1 MKNLQ
6 FKICIIF
13 LFLINTNG
21 YAKIT
26 LEEVLKKP
34 NDLKLNLQYI
44 KEQEDLGNYNSVI
57 TTLDRMTNLYP
68 ENIDLKMYYLFI
80 SLRINSVEKTTQ
92 IIDEIKKSKQLTITI
107 LNEVDIVLDYL
118 YNLQTPKITNTS
130 TIDVDLSLNQKQIE
144 ANRSA
149 EAEIISIYSDY
160 PSQRSLANNLNF
172 DKGLSLN
179 QKQIEANRS
188 AEAEII
194 SVYSDNIEIVQ
205 KKDKLSDN
213 LFSSNHDG
221 LISLQEVLRKPND
234 LKLNLQYTKEQED
247 LGNYKSVIATL
258 ERLTSLYPENIDLKM
273 YYLSVSLRIDSVERT
288 IQIIDEIKKSKQLT
302 SAINEEVDKILVEL
316 NNSQELDKDNKW
328 KRYIDVSLT
337 AKHNTN
343 INNISNSNTFYVSDS
358 LSNYASNEVKKDDL
372 EIPSI
377 RIGAYKRLNNNS
389 SLNFNVGLADTYQAK
404 DKSEEKDLSSLFINY
419 NNFNDNNAFS
429 SSISY
434 NKSNYRNQADIYSYN
449 LNLNNKLRLNSNN
462 FLLTGINSNFT
473 KYDNNATFS
482 TTRQKNS
489 YSYGGSIGYEMNY
502 LNNKLTFNYSA
513 NEVEALADQY
523 GYDQEIFLYNLSR
536 KMKFGTAALSKS
548 FTHNEYAKADTFV
561 LSNTIRNDELENTS
575 ISLRGEL
582 SQIYFFNKFKILSDT
597 YYNFIMSK
605 IESES
610 NILNYDYVKEIYSI
624 GLTKRVNF
632 WKKYY

>member
-21 YAKIT
+21 YASIT

-118 YNLQTPKITNTS
+118 NNLQTPKITNTS

-144 ANRSA
+144 TNRRA

-160 PSQRSLANNLNF
+160 PSQRSLVSNLNL
-172 DKGLSLN
+172 DIDLSLN
-179 QKQIEANRS
+179 QKQIETNRR

-429 SSISY
+429 SAISY

-482 TTRQKNS
+482 TTRQKNN

-597 YYNFIMSK
+597 YYNLIMSK

-632 WKKYY
+632 

>member
-21 YAKIT
+21 YASIT

-118 YNLQTPKITNTS
+118 NNLQTPKITNTS

-404 DKSEEKDLSSLFINY
+404 DNSEEKDLSSLFINY
-419 NNFNDNNAFS
+419 YNFNDNNAFS
-429 SSISY
+429 SAISY

-449 LNLNNKLRLNSNN
+449 LNLNNKLRLNSDN

-597 YYNFIMSK
+597 YYNLIMSK

-632 WKKYY
+632 

>member
-6 FKICIIF
+6 FKIYIIIF
-13 LFLINTNG
+13 FLINSNG
-21 YAKIT
+21 YTSIS

-80 SLRINSVEKTTQ
+80 SLRINSVEKTTR

-118 YNLQTPKITNTS
+118 NNLQTPKITNTS

-144 ANRSA
+144 TNRRA

-160 PSQRSLANNLNF
+160 PSQRSLVSNLNL
-172 DKGLSLN
+172 DIDLSLN
-179 QKQIEANRS
+179 QKQIETNRR

-404 DKSEEKDLSSLFINY
+404 DNSEEKDLSSLFINY
-419 NNFNDNNAFS
+419 YNFNDNNAFS
-429 SSISY
+429 SAISY

-449 LNLNNKLRLNSNN
+449 LNLNNKLRLNSDN

-597 YYNFIMSK
+597 YYNLIMSK

-632 WKKYY
+632 

>member
-6 FKICIIF
+6 FKIYIIIF
-13 LFLINTNG
+13 LLINSNG
-21 YAKIT
+21 YTSIS

-57 TTLDRMTNLYP
+57 TTLDRIINLYP

-80 SLRINSVEKTTQ
+80 SLKINSVERTIE
-92 IIDEIKKSKQLTITI
+92 IINEIKKSKQLTSTI

-118 YNLQTPKITNTS
+118 NNLQTPKITNIS
-130 TIDVDLSLNQKQIE
+130 IIDVDLSLNQKQIE
-144 ANRSA
+144 TNRRA

-160 PSQRSLANNLNF
+160 PSQRSLVSNSNL
-172 DKGLSLN
+172 DIDLSLN
-179 QKQIEANRS
+179 QKQIEANRR

-194 SVYSDNIEIVQ
+194 SIYSDNLEIAQ
-205 KKDKLSDN
+205 IKDKLSEN
-213 LFSSNHDG
+213 LFSSNNDG
-221 LISLQEVLRKPND
+221 LISLLEVLRKPND
-234 LKLNLQYTKEQED
+234 LKLNLQYIKEQED

-419 NNFNDNNAFS
+419 NNFNDNKC
-429 SSISY
+429 I
-434 NKSNYRNQADIYSYN
+434 
-449 LNLNNKLRLNSNN
+449 
-462 FLLTGINSNFT
+462 
-473 KYDNNATFS
+473 
-482 TTRQKNS
+482 
-489 YSYGGSIGYEMNY
+489 
-502 LNNKLTFNYSA
+502 
-513 NEVEALADQY
+513 
-523 GYDQEIFLYNLSR
+523 
-536 KMKFGTAALSKS
+536 
-548 FTHNEYAKADTFV
+548 
-561 LSNTIRNDELENTS
+561 
-575 ISLRGEL
+575 
-582 SQIYFFNKFKILSDT
+582 
-597 YYNFIMSK
+597 
-605 IESES
+605 
-610 NILNYDYVKEIYSI
+610 
-624 GLTKRVNF
+624 
-632 WKKYY
+632 

>member
-21 YAKIT
+21 YASIT

-118 YNLQTPKITNTS
+118 NNLQTPKITNTS

-144 ANRSA
+144 TNRRA

-160 PSQRSLANNLNF
+160 PSQRSLVSNLNL
-172 DKGLSLN
+172 DIDLSLN
-179 QKQIEANRS
+179 QKQIETNRR

-404 DKSEEKDLSSLFINY
+404 DNSEEKDLSSLFINY
-419 NNFNDNNAFS
+419 YNFNDNNAFS
-429 SSISY
+429 SAISY

-449 LNLNNKLRLNSNN
+449 LNLNNKLRLNSDN

-597 YYNFIMSK
+597 YYNLIMSK

-632 WKKYY
+632 

>member
-21 YAKIT
+21 YASIT

-118 YNLQTPKITNTS
+118 NNLQTPKITNTS

-144 ANRSA
+144 TNRRA

-160 PSQRSLANNLNF
+160 PSQRSLTNNLNF

-389 SLNFNVGLADTYQAK
+389 SLNLNVGLADTYQAK
-404 DKSEEKDLSSLFINY
+404 DNSEEKDLSSLFINY
-419 NNFNDNNAFS
+419 YNFNDNNAFS
-429 SSISY
+429 SAISY

-449 LNLNNKLRLNSNN
+449 LNLNNKFRLNSDN

-597 YYNFIMSK
+597 YYNLIMSK

-632 WKKYY
+632 

>member
-21 YAKIT
+21 YASIT

-118 YNLQTPKITNTS
+118 NNLQTPKITNTS

-160 PSQRSLANNLNF
+160 PSQRNLANNLNF

-404 DKSEEKDLSSLFINY
+404 DNSEEKDLSSLFINY
-419 NNFNDNNAFS
+419 YNFNDNNAFS
-429 SSISY
+429 SAISY

-449 LNLNNKLRLNSNN
+449 LNLNNKLRLNSDN

-597 YYNFIMSK
+597 YYNLIMSK

-632 WKKYY
+632 

>member
-21 YAKIT
+21 YASIT

-118 YNLQTPKITNTS
+118 NNLQTPKITNTS

-144 ANRSA
+144 TNRRA

-404 DKSEEKDLSSLFINY
+404 DNSEEKDLSSLFINY
-419 NNFNDNNAFS
+419 YNFNDNNAFS
-429 SSISY
+429 SAISY

-482 TTRQKNS
+482 TTRQKNN

-597 YYNFIMSK
+597 YYNLIMSK

-632 WKKYY
+632 

>member
-6 FKICIIF
+6 FKIYIIF

-21 YAKIT
+21 YASIT
-26 LEEVLKKP
+26 LEEILKKP

-118 YNLQTPKITNTS
+118 NNLQTPKITNTS

-149 EAEIISIYSDY
+149 EAEIIS
-160 PSQRSLANNLNF
+160 
-172 DKGLSLN
+172 
-179 QKQIEANRS
+179 
-188 AEAEII
+188 
-194 SVYSDNIEIVQ
+194 VYSDNIEIVE

-429 SSISY
+429 SAISY

-449 LNLNNKLRLNSNN
+449 LNLNNKLRLNSDN

-482 TTRQKNS
+482 TTRQKNN

-597 YYNFIMSK
+597 YYNLIMSK

-632 WKKYY
+632 

>member
-21 YAKIT
+21 YASIT

-118 YNLQTPKITNTS
+118 NNLQTPKITNTS

-160 PSQRSLANNLNF
+160 PSQRSLVSNLNL
-172 DKGLSLN
+172 DIDLSLN
-179 QKQIEANRS
+179 QKQIETNRR

-404 DKSEEKDLSSLFINY
+404 DNSEEKDLSSLFINY
-419 NNFNDNNAFS
+419 YNFNDNNAFS
-429 SSISY
+429 SAISY

-597 YYNFIMSK
+597 YYNLIMSK

-632 WKKYY
+632 

>member
-1 MKNLQ
+1 MKYTRIKN
-6 FKICIIF
+6 ICIFSIIF
-13 LFLINTNG
+13 FIQAFGVNAQVTF
-21 YAKIT
+21 
-26 LEEVLKKP
+26 EEVLKNP
-34 NDLKLNLQYI
+34 NDLKLNLKYA

-57 TTLDRMTNLYP
+57 TTLDRMINLFP
-68 ENIDLKMYYLFI
+68 ENIELKMYYLFI
-80 SLRINSVEKTTQ
+80 SLKINSVERTFQ
-92 IIDEIKKSKQLTITI
+92 IIDEIKKNKQLTSTI

-118 YNLQTPKITNTS
+118 NNLQTPKITNIS
-130 TIDVDLSLNQKQIE
+130 IIDVDLSLNQKQIE
-144 ANRSA
+144 TNR
-149 EAEIISIYSDY
+149 
-160 PSQRSLANNLNF
+160 R
-172 DKGLSLN
+172 
-179 QKQIEANRS
+179 

-429 SSISY
+429 SAISY

-482 TTRQKNS
+482 TTRQKNN

-597 YYNFIMSK
+597 YYNLIMSK

-632 WKKYY
+632 

>member
-6 FKICIIF
+6 FKIYIIIF
-13 LFLINTNG
+13 LLINSNG
-21 YAKIT
+21 YTSIS

-57 TTLDRMTNLYP
+57 TTLDRMINLFP
-68 ENIDLKMYYLFI
+68 ENIELKMYYLFI
-80 SLRINSVEKTTQ
+80 SLKINSVERTFQ
-92 IIDEIKKSKQLTITI
+92 IIDEIKKNKQLTSTI

-118 YNLQTPKITNTS
+118 NNLQTPKITNIS
-130 TIDVDLSLNQKQIE
+130 IIDVDLSLNQKQIE
-144 ANRSA
+144 TNRRA

-160 PSQRSLANNLNF
+160 PSQRSLVSNLNL
-172 DKGLSLN
+172 DIDLSLN
-179 QKQIEANRS
+179 QKQIETNRR

-429 SSISY
+429 SAISY

-449 LNLNNKLRLNSNN
+449 LNLNNKLRLNSDN

-482 TTRQKNS
+482 TTRQKNN

-582 SQIYFFNKFKILSDT
+582 SQIYFFNKFKILSDA
-597 YYNFIMSK
+597 YYNLIMSK

>member
-1 MKNLQ
+1 M
-6 FKICIIF
+6 
-13 LFLINTNG
+13 
-21 YAKIT
+21 
-26 LEEVLKKP
+26 
-34 NDLKLNLQYI
+34 
-44 KEQEDLGNYNSVI
+44 
-57 TTLDRMTNLYP
+57 
-68 ENIDLKMYYLFI
+68 
-80 SLRINSVEKTTQ
+80 
-92 IIDEIKKSKQLTITI
+92 
-107 LNEVDIVLDYL
+107 
-118 YNLQTPKITNTS
+118 
-130 TIDVDLSLNQKQIE
+130 
-144 ANRSA
+144 
-149 EAEIISIYSDY
+149 
-160 PSQRSLANNLNF
+160 
-172 DKGLSLN
+172 
-179 QKQIEANRS
+179 
-188 AEAEII
+188 
-194 SVYSDNIEIVQ
+194 
-205 KKDKLSDN
+205 
-213 LFSSNHDG
+213 
-221 LISLQEVLRKPND
+221 
-234 LKLNLQYTKEQED
+234 
-247 LGNYKSVIATL
+247 IATL

-404 DKSEEKDLSSLFINY
+404 DNSEEKDLSSLFINY
-419 NNFNDNNAFS
+419 YNFNDNNAFS
-429 SSISY
+429 SAISY

-449 LNLNNKLRLNSNN
+449 LNLNNKLRLNSDN

-597 YYNFIMSK
+597 YYNLIMSK

-632 WKKYY
+632 

>member
-6 FKICIIF
+6 FKIYIIF

-21 YAKIT
+21 YASIT
-26 LEEVLKKP
+26 LEEILKKP

-118 YNLQTPKITNTS
+118 NNLQTPKITNTS

-160 PSQRSLANNLNF
+160 PSQRNLANNLNF

-194 SVYSDNIEIVQ
+194 SVYSDNIEIVE

-404 DKSEEKDLSSLFINY
+404 DNSEEKDLSSLFINY
-419 NNFNDNNAFS
+419 YNFNDNNAFS
-429 SSISY
+429 SAISY

-449 LNLNNKLRLNSNN
+449 LNLNNKLRLNSDN

-482 TTRQKNS
+482 TTRQKNN

-597 YYNFIMSK
+597 YYNLIMSK

-632 WKKYY
+632 

>member
-1 MKNLQ
+1 MKNYNLK
-6 FKICIIF
+6 FILF
-13 LFLINTNG
+13 FFLINTNG
-21 YAKIT
+21 YASIT

-118 YNLQTPKITNTS
+118 NNLQTPKITNIS
-130 TIDVDLSLNQKQIE
+130 IIDVDLSLNQKQIE
-144 ANRSA
+144 TNRRA

-179 QKQIEANRS
+179 QKQIEANRR

-404 DKSEEKDLSSLFINY
+404 DNSEEKDLSSLFINY

-429 SSISY
+429 SAISY

-482 TTRQKNS
+482 TTRQKNN

-597 YYNFIMSK
+597 YYNLIMSK

-632 WKKYY
+632 

>member
-1 MKNLQ
+1 M
-6 FKICIIF
+6 
-13 LFLINTNG
+13 
-21 YAKIT
+21 
-26 LEEVLKKP
+26 
-34 NDLKLNLQYI
+34 
-44 KEQEDLGNYNSVI
+44 
-57 TTLDRMTNLYP
+57 
-68 ENIDLKMYYLFI
+68 
-80 SLRINSVEKTTQ
+80 
-92 IIDEIKKSKQLTITI
+92 IKKSKPLTITI

-118 YNLQTPKITNTS
+118 NNLQTPKITNTS

-172 DKGLSLN
+172 DKDLSLN

-302 SAINEEVDKILVEL
+302 SAINQEVDKILVEL

-429 SSISY
+429 SAISY

-449 LNLNNKLRLNSNN
+449 LNLNNKLRLNSDN

-502 LNNKLTFNYSA
+502 LNNKLIQQFRYK
-513 NEVEALADQY
+513 L
-523 GYDQEIFLYNLSR
+523 L
-536 KMKFGTAALSKS
+536 KMK
-548 FTHNEYAKADTFV
+548 
-561 LSNTIRNDELENTS
+561 
-575 ISLRGEL
+575 
-582 SQIYFFNKFKILSDT
+582 
-597 YYNFIMSK
+597 
-605 IESES
+605 
-610 NILNYDYVKEIYSI
+610 
-624 GLTKRVNF
+624 
-632 WKKYY
+632 

>member
-21 YAKIT
+21 YASIT

-118 YNLQTPKITNTS
+118 NNLQTPKITNTS

-160 PSQRSLANNLNF
+160 PSQRSLASNLNL
-172 DKGLSLN
+172 DIDLSLN
-179 QKQIEANRS
+179 QKQIETNRR

-404 DKSEEKDLSSLFINY
+404 DNSEEKDLSSLFINY
-419 NNFNDNNAFS
+419 YNFNDNNAFS
-429 SSISY
+429 SAISY

-449 LNLNNKLRLNSNN
+449 LNLNNKLRLNSDN

-597 YYNFIMSK
+597 YYNLIMSK

-632 WKKYY
+632 